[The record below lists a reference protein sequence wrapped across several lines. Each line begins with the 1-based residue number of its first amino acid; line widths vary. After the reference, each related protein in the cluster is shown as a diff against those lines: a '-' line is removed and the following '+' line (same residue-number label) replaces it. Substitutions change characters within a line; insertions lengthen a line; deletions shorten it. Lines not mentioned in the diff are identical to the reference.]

1 VSPLFFQFFSFFV
14 TIFFEVKSAGTQS
27 RVSRLAMIQR
37 KKQFDAVEPRVINN
51 DMLQEGVEA
60 PVREDGELCE
70 LIDFPQVT
78 RN

>member
-1 VSPLFFQFFSFFV
+1 
-14 TIFFEVKSAGTQS
+14 
-27 RVSRLAMIQR
+27 MIQR